1 MSVAEK
7 EHLRKAFSCFDK
19 DRDGTIQASDLK
31 LLLTQ
36 TGSKETRL
44 LEAQAREILN
54 DFEEVDGRIKISELV
69 DTMTFVNAAA
79 KKSLGKVPKGSKGSL
94 YCVCGGTRGDQQPLV
109 MTASRLQELGYEI
122 VMCIGPEGRQWAS
135 SYGFRMVELTSFESI
150 VNDDEKVLASAE
162 QNDANAL
169 LAAIGAVLSKA
180 MEMEAPAILRAIE
193 ADPNAV
199 GIIAT
204 TTHCTVPPILARKL
218 NIPCYIMALQV
229 WTPTNDFPP
238 FFIDVKRPET
248 WQSLPGADGKPPGPY
263 AERPDPPREDYH
275 DLWMALCVMVS
286 HAFKPVIEQQ
296 VRLFKA
302 EDHMV
307 FADDDELRRWVIDL
321 MTQTPEGVDICP
333 MIHCYSGL
341 IYPKGTLSDASA
353 KQNAAMTGF
362 IFDRAAEDSEMSPIS
377 AELRAFLDGGEP
389 PVYLGWGSMSRERND
404 ELCRAAVGACKVAGV
419 RGIVLGGWAH
429 LKLEML
435 GEKEGDA
442 ELIAYAKERIFFV
455 DRVNQILLFP
465 LCRAVVT
472 HGGMGTF
479 ACMLR
484 SGKPGVICP
493 VWWDQNFCGDRLELL
508 GIGKRGPHFASLTA
522 DNLGALL
529 IELLAT
535 PSFELNAAE
544 MRRTLLA
551 QKPGDEAAAEL
562 IDQHV
567 SEYHLLKNS
576 PLAVRERT
584 ASEVERLGVV
594 VRSATSL
601 ELQASLMNAIKMDL
615 GKVIRLQAKSS
626 KWAKR
631 ARDAIKALEGIG
643 DD

>member
-1 MSVAEK
+1 MLAQLDGTPPPPFPPRLEALPPVRESEALEDALALAVRTAAGGSAPSVRAVAE
-7 EHLRKAFSCFDK
+7 
-19 DRDGTIQASDLK
+19 
-31 LLLTQ
+31 
-36 TGSKETRL
+36 RL
-44 LEAQAREILN
+44 LHMSIP
-54 DFEEVDGRIKISELV
+54 S
-69 DTMTFVNAAA
+69 AAPLSA
-79 KKSLGKVPKGSKGSL
+79 SSKGTL
-94 YCVCGGTRGDQQPLV
+94 YCICGGTRGDQQPLV

-122 VMCIGPEGRQWAS
+122 VMCIGHEGRQWAS

-180 MEMEAPAILRAIE
+180 MEMEAPAILREIE

-218 NIPCYIMALQV
+218 NIACYIMALQV

-307 FADDDELRRWVIDL
+307 FADDDELQRWVIDL

-465 LCRAVVT
+465 LCSAVVT

-484 SGKPGVICP
+484 SGKPGVIIP
-493 VWWDQNFCGDRLELL
+493 AWWDQVFCGDRLEEL
-508 GIGKRGPHFASLTA
+508 GVGKRGPHFASLTGES
-522 DNLGALL
+522 LGEL
-529 IELLAT
+529 INEVIREPSYAANASKLRERMLRETPGDLA
-535 PSFELNAAE
+535 AAQVIDAHMSAFVE
-544 MRRTLLA
+544 QKKVGGRPAAPRPRVSSTGARRTKNEALRDSIANHLTELR
-551 QKPGDEAAAEL
+551 QKHLGDVASMKVSSGKWLGRARSRLEVQAIKEREAAPGWSY
-562 IDQHV
+562 DH
-567 SEYHLLKNS
+567 
-576 PLAVRERT
+576 
-584 ASEVERLGVV
+584 
-594 VRSATSL
+594 
-601 ELQASLMNAIKMDL
+601 
-615 GKVIRLQAKSS
+615 
-626 KWAKR
+626 
-631 ARDAIKALEGIG
+631 
-643 DD
+643 